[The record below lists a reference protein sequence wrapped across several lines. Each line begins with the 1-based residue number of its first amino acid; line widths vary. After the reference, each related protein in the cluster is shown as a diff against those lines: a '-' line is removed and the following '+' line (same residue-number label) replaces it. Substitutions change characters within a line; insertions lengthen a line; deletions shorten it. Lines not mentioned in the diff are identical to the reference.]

1 MIFLIGMIIFI
12 MFYLLTL
19 LFTCIDR
26 YKLFNGG
33 KIRDYFNTDYY
44 EGSLYNDDFVNMASL
59 IPIYNIF
66 FIIFRS
72 IYLFF
77 MLLKWLLGKIGFMK
91 FYNRLINM
99 NIK

>member
-1 MIFLIGMIIFI
+1 MFLIGVIIFI

-26 YKLFNGG
+26 YRLFNGG
-33 KIRDYFNTDYY
+33 KIKNYFNEDYY
-44 EGSLYNDDFVNMASL
+44 EGSLYNDDFINMASL
-59 IPIYNIF
+59 IPIYNIL

-77 MLLKWLLGKIGFMK
+77 MLIKWLLGKIGFIK

-99 NIK
+99 DIK